1 MSIRFPNMLESARF
15 RLALLVVA
23 VVILGSFGMSVRARL
38 KNRLPSEAAA
48 SAEVPAQ
55 NLAALPS
62 QARAP
67 GTRLTSHLLTLRPSG
82 FEPAEAVW
90 PRGPFFLSIDNR
102 SNVNDITLR
111 VDRRAG
117 GRVKEVNLKM
127 RKQRSA
133 GVFNPPPGQYL
144 LTEANHPEW
153 ICHITISPQ

>member
-1 MSIRFPNMLESARF
+1 MSIRFPNTLESAWF
-15 RLALLVVA
+15 RLALLVAA
-23 VVILGSFGMSVRARL
+23 VVVLGSFGMSVRARL
-38 KNRLPSEAAA
+38 KNSPPSKPA
-48 SAEVPAQ
+48 SAEVPAP

-62 QARAP
+62 QATAS
-67 GTRLTSHLLTLRPSG
+67 GTRLTSHLITLRPSG

-117 GRVKEVNLKM
+117 GRVKEVNFKM

-144 LTEANHPEW
+144 ITEANHPEW
-153 ICHITISPQ
+153 ICQITISPQ

>member
-1 MSIRFPNMLESARF
+1 
-15 RLALLVVA
+15 VVA

-38 KNRLPSEAAA
+38 KNGPPSEAPA
-48 SAEVPAQ
+48 SAEVPPQ

-62 QARAP
+62 QVNTP
-67 GTRLTSHLLTLRPSG
+67 GTRLTSHLITLRSSG

-111 VDRRAG
+111 VDRRTG
-117 GRVKEVNLKM
+117 GRLKEVNLKM